1 MNIQVE
7 HPETCVAL
15 ATVEVDETRMEEARE
30 RAFREYSKLVTV
42 PGFRKGKAPRAL
54 VLPMLP
60 DGAVDEHAEEI
71 VTSIVYKALLE
82 EANLEPYAPG
92 SVDNVSKEEGKPLTI
107 RFRIP
112 LRPVITLGELDN
124 LTARRQVAPV

>member
-60 DGAVDEHAEEI
+60 DGAVTTRRRDSHLY
-71 VTSIVYKALLE
+71 VYKALLE
-82 EANLEPYAPG
+82 EANLSVAPRFG
-92 SVDNVSKEEGKPLTI
+92 YNVSKERAKAYL
-107 RFRIP
+107 RFAFR
-112 LRPVITLGELDN
+112 
-124 LTARRQVAPV
+124 